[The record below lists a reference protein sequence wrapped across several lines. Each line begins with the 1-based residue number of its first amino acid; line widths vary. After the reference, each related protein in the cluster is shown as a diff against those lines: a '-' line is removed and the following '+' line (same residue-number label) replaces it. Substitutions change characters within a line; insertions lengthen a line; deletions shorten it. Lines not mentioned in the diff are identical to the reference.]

1 MSDQTPCTRT
11 APPRPT
17 LAELFIAFAT
27 ISLYGFGGVL
37 AWSRRMVVEQKR
49 WMTPEEFNRAFAI
62 CQFLPGPNV
71 VNFSVVFGSRFR
83 GAAGAVVALIGLIG
97 PPMVIVT
104 LLGVLYARYGELPAI
119 QRMLAGVG
127 AAAAGLVIGTVA
139 KMARPLFNDR
149 LFLAP
154 LTALAVF
161 VAIGVFRWPIY
172 WVLAALLPMS
182 IALAWWTHE

>member
-1 MSDQTPCTRT
+1 MSDHTPDK
-11 APPRPT
+11 ASPIQRPT
-17 LAELFIAFAT
+17 LGELFIAFAI

-49 WMTPEEFNRAFAI
+49 WMTPEEFNQAFAV

-97 PPMVIVT
+97 PPMIIVT
-104 LLGVLYARYGELPAI
+104 LFGVLYARYGELPTV
-119 QRMLAGVG
+119 QRMLSGVG

-139 KMARPLFNDR
+139 KMARPLFKDR

-154 LTALAVF
+154 LTGLAVF
-161 VAIGVFRWPIY
+161 VAIGLFRWPIY
-172 WVLAALLPMS
+172 WVLALLLPIS
-182 IALAWWTHE
+182 IALAWWTQK